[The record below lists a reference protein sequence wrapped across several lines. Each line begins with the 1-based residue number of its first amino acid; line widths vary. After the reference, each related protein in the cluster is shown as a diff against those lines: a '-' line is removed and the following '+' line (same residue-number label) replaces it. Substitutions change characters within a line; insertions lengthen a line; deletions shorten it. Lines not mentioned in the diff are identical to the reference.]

1 MCQGLPRKLSGK
13 ELTCHCKRCGR
24 LRIPWR
30 RKWQSTPVFL
40 PGKSRGQ
47 RSLVGCS
54 PWGHKESDTTEWAP
68 AHYALSP
75 LLSNRNPLMLKLK
88 LQYFS
93 DLIRRADSLEK
104 TLMLGNIGGRRRG
117 WQRTRWLD
125 DITDSMDMSLI
136 RFWEMVKD
144 REAWCVAVRGA
155 AKSWTW
161 LSNWTTK
168 EPMAIMVQRWV
179 PEHHC
184 LGSPSTS
191 FFYISSASNLI
202 SLSHFPIY
210 KKRITML
217 SSSQGCYKY

>member
-68 AHYALSP
+68 AHYVLSP

-184 LGSPSTS
+184 LGSHSTS